1 MSEYK
6 GVYLSTLEG
15 LSDSNKVIDAIN
27 KLRKIQKQGIPN
39 WRVLKS
45 NPDLL
50 YAIVDSGI
58 VWYFTD
64 NIGNAIIFG
73 YNHGDDEN
81 NQDKPFV
88 SLTKSGVLKIGNWQ
102 TNNPKGYNKNSNW
115 CVWVVKRQTGDG
127 WQERTVNQLA
137 KDNQLWNRLEEY
149 EKAGI
154 VYPTPLVYQVQ
165 NQETITLKSWSPALM
180 IVAGILAS
188 VVASPVVAG
197 LITTALG
204 SLKKLISGES
214 NDVIGVLADIN
225 NAISPTLNTPSNT
238 DINGFVGNVTSFIKT
253 ETKTLLPEETLNI
266 SNKGVA
272 IYNALANKDIPSL
285 MGIHTGI
292 NMYGLGSLVE
302 FEDLQ
307 KIGEDIENAYSN
319 GDIEK
324 IAKLTGDDIPNI
336 EKIVQSVKIQDLL
349 NTAYTQFKVSPKL
362 KDIKEFNFIQDS
374 TIQQYVISTYSS
386 LFNRAENAAQVTQI
400 VPNNKLMTKMIF
412 DDVNNTLSKEEH
424 RALINNLQG
433 EAVNPNDL
441 ELITAK
447 MCLVQ
452 AQNSQARKVTYYVPS
467 TLPPTTQIKVGKYIK
482 SYGYKVKLVDKY
494 LNQAVEFDREF

>member
-15 LSDSNKVIDAIN
+15 LSDRNEILNAVSS
-27 KLRKIQKQGIPN
+27 LRKLNKQGIPN
-39 WRVLKS
+39 WRVLKD
-45 NPDLL
+45 NPSLL
-50 YAIVDSGI
+50 YAIVDTGI
-58 VWYFTD
+58 VWYFKD

-73 YNHGDDEN
+73 YNHGDDEG

-88 SLTKSGVLKIGNWQ
+88 SLAKSGVLKVGDWN
-102 TNNPKGYNKNSNW
+102 TNNPNGYNKNTNW
-115 CVWVVKRQTGDG
+115 CVWVVKRQVGDG
-127 WQERTVNQLA
+127 WQDRTVNQL
-137 KDNQLWNRLEEY
+137 KNDKQLWDRLEFY
-149 EKAGI
+149 EKQNI
-154 VYPTPLVYQVQ
+154 KYPTPLIYQVQ
-165 NQETITLKSWSPALM
+165 NRETITLKAWTPALM
-180 IVAGILAS
+180 LVVGILAS

-197 LITTALG
+197 LIMTAVG
-204 SLKKLISGES
+204 SLKKIIEGQS
-214 NDVIGVLADIN
+214 NDVIGALADIN

-238 DINGFVGNVTSFIKT
+238 DINGFLGNVTSFIQT

-272 IYNALANKDIPSL
+272 IYNALSNKDITTL
-285 MGIHTGI
+285 MGLHTGI

-307 KIGEDIENAYSN
+307 KIGEDIANAYSN

-324 IAKLTGDDIPNI
+324 IARLTGDDLPNI
-336 EKIVQSVKIQDLL
+336 EKVIQSVKIQDLL
-349 NTAYTQFKVSPKL
+349 TTAYNDFKVSPSI
-362 KDIKEFNFIQDS
+362 KDIKEFNFVKDS

-386 LFNRAENAAQVTQI
+386 LFNRTDNVNQVTQI

-412 DDVNNTLSKEEH
+412 DDLNNTLSKEEH

-441 ELITAK
+441 EIITAK
-447 MCLVQ
+447 ICLEQ
-452 AQNSQARKVTYYVPS
+452 AKNSQSRNVNYYVPS

-482 SYGYKVKLVDKY
+482 ANGYKVKLIDKY
-494 LNQAVEFDREF
+494 LNKAVEFDREF

>member
-15 LSDSNKVIDAIN
+15 LSDSKVIESIN
-27 KLRKIQKQGIPN
+27 KLRKLQRQGIPN
-39 WRVLKS
+39 WRVLKTDK
-45 NPDLL
+45 DLL

-58 VWYFTD
+58 VWFFKD

-81 NQDKPFV
+81 EQGNPFV
-88 SLTKSGVLKIGNWQ
+88 SLTKSGVLKIGSE
-102 TNNPKGYNKNSNW
+102 NNREAYNRNSNW
-115 CVWVVKRQTGDG
+115 CIWSVKRETGGG
-127 WQERTVNQLA
+127 WHERTVNKLLN
-137 KDNQLWNRLEEY
+137 DNALWNSLEET
-149 EKAGI
+149 ERAGI
-154 VYPTPLVYQVQ
+154 VYPTPLIYQVQ
-165 NQETITLKSWSPALM
+165 NQKVITLTSWAPTLM
-180 IVAGILAS
+180 AVVGILAS

-197 LITTALG
+197 LITTAVA
-204 SLKKLISGES
+204 SLKKLISGET
-214 NDVIGVLADIN
+214 NDIIGALADIN

-238 DINGFVGNVTSFIKT
+238 DINGFVGNITSFIKT
-253 ETKTLLPEETLNI
+253 ETKTLLPDEILNI
-266 SNKGVA
+266 SNKGIA
-272 IYNALANKDIPSL
+272 IYNALANKDIPGL
-285 MGIHTGI
+285 MGLHTGI
-292 NMYGLGSLVE
+292 NMYGLASLVE

-307 KIGEDIENAYSN
+307 KIGEDIANAYSN
-319 GDIEK
+319 GNIEK

-336 EKIVQSVKIQDLL
+336 EKIIQSIKIQDLL
-349 NTAYTQFKVSPKL
+349 NTAYTQFKVSPML
-362 KDIKEFNFIQDS
+362 KDIKEFNFIEDS
-374 TIQQYVISTYSS
+374 TIQQYIISTYSS
-386 LFNRAENAAQVTQI
+386 LFNRSENVAQVTQI

-412 DDVNNTLSKEEH
+412 DDVNNTLSKEEY

-467 TLPPTTQIKVGKYIK
+467 TLPPMTQIKVGKYIK
-482 SYGYKVKLVDKY
+482 GYGYKVKLVDKY
-494 LNQAVEFDREF
+494 LNQAVKFDREF